1 MVGLWAP
8 AGAER
13 TVREALEALLG
24 SAGAVAF
31 ATRGGGVLRVQ
42 RLEAPSGTPDWE
54 LDERQIV
61 SLEPVPLELP
71 VWEVELRW
79 RPNHRPLSTAEMAGA
94 IIGTASEAVL
104 SRPFRSNRYT
114 DPAVLTRHPRARSL
128 TVETLFYSSHHL
140 EAIGTL
146 TGGAEGARLLALY
159 GAERQAY
166 RLTIPADIPAD
177 RFEVVRVSF
186 RDLDGHGLSRARLG
200 LGTGTDFRILGLTV
214 SAADG
219 VQTLTVWG

>member
-1 MVGLWAP
+1 MA
-8 AGAER
+8 
-13 TVREALEALLG
+13 
-24 SAGAVAF
+24 
-31 ATRGGGVLRVQ
+31 
-42 RLEAPSGTPDWE
+42 
-54 LDERQIV
+54 I
-61 SLEPVPLELP
+61 EPVPLELP
-71 VWEVELRW
+71 VWEVELKW
-79 RPNHRPLSTAEMAGA
+79 RPNHRPLSTSEMAGA
-94 IIGTASEAVL
+94 IIGTASEALL

-128 TVETLFYSSHHL
+128 TVETLFYSSAKTSWHRP
-140 EAIGTL
+140 
-146 TGGAEGARLLALY
+146 EGARLLALY

-186 RDLDGHGLSRARLG
+186 RDLDGHGRQRARLG